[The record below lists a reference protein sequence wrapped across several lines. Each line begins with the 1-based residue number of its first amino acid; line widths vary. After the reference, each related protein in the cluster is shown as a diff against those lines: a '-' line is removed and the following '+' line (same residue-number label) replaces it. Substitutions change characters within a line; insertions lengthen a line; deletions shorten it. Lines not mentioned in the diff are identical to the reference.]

1 LASRRLS
8 ARSIANPP
16 GPLPTAE
23 APPEFRSHALTLP
36 RADAGLRFDRAL
48 ARALPQYS
56 RALLKS
62 WIESGAVQVEG
73 RAPRPR
79 DKVQGGEEVRIEAQL
94 ATQTPVSPE
103 AIPLEVI
110 HEDRALIIINK
121 PAGLVVHPGA
131 GNARHTLQNAL
142 LALDPKL
149 ARVPRA
155 GLVHR
160 LDKDTSGL
168 LVVARTPE
176 AHAALVAALVAR
188 EIGRQYLAVCTGAMT
203 AGGTVDEPIGRHRIH
218 RTRMAVRADGRR
230 ALTRYRIVQR
240 FRAHTLARVEL
251 ETGRTHQIRVHLA
264 HIGRMRAGAGRG
276 AARISTAGAARGA
289 SRADSPHD
297 RPTPRVAGAS
307 ARGHAAPARGAPEP
321 SDMSLPDRAAP
332 PGVLVPDWPAP
343 KAVHAAFT
351 LRGGGVSAPPYDSLN
366 VGAHVGDEAAAVA
379 ENRQRV
385 SAHLKLPLEPLW
397 LEQVHGIEV
406 LDLDAARSAASAAAP
421 TADAAIARGAGNVCV
436 MQVADCMPVLF
447 ASRDGSAVAAA
458 HAGWRGLAGGVLE
471 ATVARLG
478 VAPGK
483 LIAWLGPAIGPRH
496 FEVGGEVRAAFLRH
510 DAGASE
516 AFHLNARGRWQCDLG
531 ALARRRLGALGV
543 TAVFG
548 GAWCTYADAA
558 RFFSYRRDGQC
569 GRMAA
574 LIWLG

>member
-1 LASRRLS
+1 M
-8 ARSIANPP
+8 
-16 GPLPTAE
+16 
-23 APPEFRSHALTLP
+23 P

-62 WIESGAVQVEG
+62 WIESGAVQVDG

-94 ATQTPVSPE
+94 ATQTAVRPE
-103 AIPLEVI
+103 AIPLAVI

-230 ALTRYRIVQR
+230 AVTRYRIVQR
-240 FRAHTLARVEL
+240 FRAHTLVRVEL

-264 HIGRMRAGAGRG
+264 HIGFPIVGDPVYGGRRRIPAGCAPELAAALRAFPRQALGKIGHERAAKGSLSRSSGARLAGAEGRAHCIHTAQRRGKRATLRLAEYRRTRRGRQRGGDGEPAARARAPKAPLGAALARASARHRCSRSRCGALRGVRCRTDRRCRDRQRRWARVRHAGGGLHAGTLRLARRLRSRCSARRLARARRRSVGGHRG
-276 AARISTAGAARGA
+276 AARRRAGEAHRVAR
-289 SRADSPHD
+289 SCD
-297 RPTPRVAGAS
+297 RPA
-307 ARGHAAPARGAPEP
+307 
-321 SDMSLPDRAAP
+321 
-332 PGVLVPDWPAP
+332 
-343 KAVHAAFT
+343 T
-351 LRGGGVSAPPYDSLN
+351 LRGGRG
-366 VGAHVGDEAAAVA
+366 G
-379 ENRQRV
+379 
-385 SAHLKLPLEPLW
+385 
-397 LEQVHGIEV
+397 
-406 LDLDAARSAASAAAP
+406 
-421 TADAAIARGAGNVCV
+421 ARGL
-436 MQVADCMPVLF
+436 P
-447 ASRDGSAVAAA
+447 
-458 HAGWRGLAGGVLE
+458 E
-471 ATVARLG
+471 
-478 VAPGK
+478 
-483 LIAWLGPAIGPRH
+483 
-496 FEVGGEVRAAFLRH
+496 
-510 DAGASE
+510 
-516 AFHLNARGRWQCDLG
+516 
-531 ALARRRLGALGV
+531 ARRRGGRRISRQRAGPLAMRSRHARPTAPRRAWSHLGIRRRLVHVRRCGALFLLPPRR
-543 TAVFG
+543 AVRAHG
-548 GAWCTYADAA
+548 GAHLAWL
-558 RFFSYRRDGQC
+558 RRGL
-569 GRMAA
+569 RA
-574 LIWLG
+574 LASVLRSP